1 VVSDLDVSAVREPD
15 MNESIYR
22 DIFHELYRY
31 PYLTDE
37 NRNERDAARAING
50 MFNSQ
55 SSVALEYPGGYVVL
69 RDISQGK
76 AAELVW
82 IHRNTVPL
90 GRKYVRLLTAILDE
104 AINNLGLKFVWL
116 KTPDISVARFSRQF
130 GFRVD
135 EIIPGGFS
143 WHGDK
148 QDLYLLKKEN

>member
-1 VVSDLDVSAVREPD
+1 MSNLDVREPD

-37 NRNERDAARAING
+37 NRNEAFVAKVIDR
-50 MFNSQ
+50 MFNSD
-55 SSVALEYPGGYVVL
+55 SSMALEYPGGYVVL
-69 RDISQGK
+69 RDIGTET
-76 AAELVW
+76 AELIW

-90 GRKYVRLLTAILDE
+90 GRRYVRLLTDILDG
-104 AINNLGLKFVWL
+104 AIAGFGLKFIWL
-116 KTPDISVARFSRQF
+116 KTPDVSVARFARQF

-135 EIIPGGFS
+135 EVKPSGFS

-148 QDLYLLKKEN
+148 QDLYIMKKNKKNKEK